1 MHKFITIFLS
11 SILTIVHAVFFL
23 GLGVVLFLGG
33 ASLPDTGF
41 GQLELFLGIVGSA
54 VLYVVFAGITSVLI
68 RINQNLETI
77 SAYMAELATG
87 RDEL

>member
-1 MHKFITIFLS
+1 MHKFISIFFS
-11 SILTIVHAVFFL
+11 SILTIVHATFFL

-41 GQLELFLGIVGSA
+41 SQLELLLGIVGAA

-77 SAYMAELATG
+77 SAYMAELATDRG
-87 RDEL
+87 E